1 MLIHVNFVSII
12 YQKVFLDTKNNSEI
26 VITIINSIMKTLI
39 LPLLLSVLCLNV
51 YSQKKKDPSEKES
64 LFRFGFKGGLDLNKI
79 EGQSFKDEF
88 NYNYSLGG
96 FMQINLT
103 RKLGLQPEINF
114 VQTTAEQSD
123 DITVIYDDLFLGGD
137 QKKAKLDYLKFAGL
151 LNIDIG
157 PSQKVKLQLGPQWGM
172 LLNQAVDS
180 LKSPQDIFKKGEFSV
195 LGGIMLQLPLIH
207 IGTRYEIGLTDIN
220 GIDNQD
226 QWKSQA
232 WQFFVG
238 ITL

>member
-1 MLIHVNFVSII
+1 
-12 YQKVFLDTKNNSEI
+12 
-26 VITIINSIMKTLI
+26 MKKLI
-39 LPLLLSVLCLNV
+39 LPLLFSALCINV

-64 LFRFGFKGGLDLNKI
+64 LIRFGFKGGLNLNKI
-79 EGQSFKDEF
+79 QGKSFKDEF

-96 FMQINLT
+96 FLQMNIT
-103 RKLGLQPEINF
+103 RKFGLQPEINF
-114 VQTTAEQSD
+114 VQTTAEQSS
-123 DITVIYDDLFLGGD
+123 DITVIYDDLFLDGE

-157 PSQKVKLQLGPQWGM
+157 PSQRVKLQLGPQWGM
-172 LLNQAVDS
+172 LLNQTVDS

-195 LGGIMLQLPLIH
+195 LGGIMLQLPMVH
-207 IGTRYEIGLTDIN
+207 IGARYEIGLTDIN
-220 GIDNQD
+220 AIDNQD

>member
-1 MLIHVNFVSII
+1 
-12 YQKVFLDTKNNSEI
+12 
-26 VITIINSIMKTLI
+26 MKTLI
-39 LPLLLSVLCLNV
+39 LSLLLSAFCLNA

-64 LFRFGFKGGLDLNKI
+64 LFRWGFKGGLNLNKI
-79 EGQSFKDEF
+79 GGESFKDDF
-88 NYNYSLGG
+88 NYNYFLGG
-96 FMQINLT
+96 FMQINIT
-103 RKLGLQPEINF
+103 RKFGIQPELNF
-114 VQTTAEQSD
+114 VQVSAEQSD
-123 DITVIYDDLFLGGD
+123 DITDIYDDLFLGGT
-137 QKKAKLDYLKFAGL
+137 QKKANLEYLKFAGL
-151 LNIDIG
+151 LNIDLG
-157 PSQKVKLQLGPQWGM
+157 PSQRVKLQLGPQWGM
-172 LLNQAVDS
+172 LLNEAVDS

-207 IGTRYEIGLTDIN
+207 IGTRYEIGLTNIN

>member
-1 MLIHVNFVSII
+1 MKNLVLS
-12 YQKVFLDTKNNSEI
+12 FL
-26 VITIINSIMKTLI
+26 LAAF
-39 LPLLLSVLCLNV
+39 CLNS

-64 LFRFGFKGGLDLNKI
+64 LFRWGFKGGLNLNKI
-79 EGQSFKDEF
+79 QGQSFKNEF
-88 NYNYSLGG
+88 SYNYALGG
-96 FMQINLT
+96 FMQVNIT
-103 RKLGLQPEINF
+103 RKLGIQPEINF
-114 VQTTAEQSD
+114 VQTSAEQSD
-123 DITVIYDDLFLGGD
+123 DITDIYDDLFLDGE

-157 PSQKVKLQLGPQWGM
+157 PSQRVKLQLGPQWGM
-172 LLNQAVDS
+172 LLDEAVDS
-180 LKSPQDIFKKGEFSV
+180 LKSPQDVFKKGEFSV
-195 LGGIMLQLPLIH
+195 VGGIMLQLPLIH
-207 IGTRYEIGLTDIN
+207 IGTRYEIGLTNIN

>member
-1 MLIHVNFVSII
+1 MKNLVLS
-12 YQKVFLDTKNNSEI
+12 FL
-26 VITIINSIMKTLI
+26 LAAF
-39 LPLLLSVLCLNV
+39 CLNS

-64 LFRFGFKGGLDLNKI
+64 LFRWGFKGGLNLNKI
-79 EGQSFKDEF
+79 EGQSFKNEF
-88 NYNYSLGG
+88 SYNYALGG
-96 FMQINLT
+96 FMQVNIT
-103 RKLGLQPEINF
+103 RKLGIQPEINF
-114 VQTTAEQSD
+114 VQTSAEQSD
-123 DITVIYDDLFLGGD
+123 DITDIYDDLFLDGE

-157 PSQKVKLQLGPQWGM
+157 PSQRVKLQLGPQWGM
-172 LLNQAVDS
+172 LLDEAVDS
-180 LKSPQDIFKKGEFSV
+180 LKSPQDVFKKGEFSV
-195 LGGIMLQLPLIH
+195 LSGIMLQLPLIH
-207 IGTRYEIGLTDIN
+207 IGTRYEIGLTNIN

>member
-1 MLIHVNFVSII
+1 
-12 YQKVFLDTKNNSEI
+12 
-26 VITIINSIMKTLI
+26 MKILI
-39 LPLLLSVLCLNV
+39 LPLLLSVLCLNA

-64 LFRFGFKGGLDLNKI
+64 LFRFGFKGGVNLNKI

-88 NYNYSLGG
+88 NYNYALGG
-96 FMQINLT
+96 FMQINIT

-114 VQTTAEQSD
+114 VQTTAETSGE
-123 DITVIYDDLFLGGD
+123 ITDIYDDLFVGGS

-151 LNIDIG
+151 LNIDLG
-157 PSQKVKLQLGPQWGM
+157 PSQRVKLQLGPQWGM
-172 LLNQAVDS
+172 LLNEAVDS
-180 LKSPQDIFKKGEFSV
+180 LKSPQDVFKKSEFSV

-226 QWKSQA
+226 KWKSQA

>member
-1 MLIHVNFVSII
+1 M
-12 YQKVFLDTKNNSEI
+12 KN
-26 VITIINSIMKTLI
+26 LI
-39 LPLLLSVLCLNV
+39 LLFLLSVLFLDS
-51 YSQKKKDPSEKES
+51 YAQKKKDPSEKES
-64 LFRFGFKGGLDLNKI
+64 LFRWGFKGGLNMNKM
-79 EGQSFKDEF
+79 EGESFKEEF
-88 NYNYSLGG
+88 NYNYFLGG
-96 FMQINLT
+96 FMQINIT
-103 RKLGLQPEINF
+103 RKFGIQPELNF
-114 VQTTAEQSD
+114 VQTSAEQSD
-123 DITVIYDDLFLGGD
+123 DITVIYDDLFLGGN
-137 QKKAKLDYLKFAGL
+137 QKKAKLDYLKLAGL
-151 LNIDIG
+151 LNIDLG
-157 PSQKVKLQLGPQWGM
+157 PSQRVKLQLGPQWGM
-172 LLNQAVDS
+172 LLNEAVDS